1 MNVVSELEAAGGRL
15 WRRVDALAEHSGCD
29 KLRAASG
36 FCCRRS
42 VSLVGSEV
50 VVISVVEVVSV

>member
-29 KLRAASG
+29 KLRAASV
-36 FCCRRS
+36 F
-42 VSLVGSEV
+42 VADVPFHWLVQRWW
-50 VVISVVEVVSV
+50 